1 MCEPAGSGTRAY
13 LRAQAR
19 EQRRVWGIEP
29 MAPPALLARVGRWFA
44 ATLSRELAWQL
55 SLLDGLLLGLWA
67 AIGGRRH
74 RLGRLV
80 GMILGSTLL
89 FHLRHAITAHRSAGA
104 VEGALDGLPAA
115 GSSPRMPLSHVLL
128 PPLMF
133 RASHLE
139 IERGR
144 VYSEPD
150 GSPLRLDIYRPDPS
164 IPAPAGSPPLRRPAI
179 IQVHGG
185 GWLSGSRLEQGIP
198 LLNQMAA
205 LGWVG
210 FNIDYRL
217 SPQATWPDHIVDV
230 KRAIAWVRVN
240 AAELGIDPDLIAITG
255 GSAGGHLSALAG
267 VTANDPAFQPGFD
280 EADTSLLAAVPF
292 YGVYDLTNDAG
303 HYYPELGTWAFEKVV
318 MKRPLDGNREL
329 YEQAS
334 PLHQVHP
341 GAPPFLVIH
350 GERDTLTPVGD
361 ARDFVARLEEVSDSG
376 VRYIELPGAEHA
388 FDLWPSVRT
397 ARVADGIGRF
407 LGAIVSGRVPGPAP
421 ATAQSGRSPVP
432 SV

>member
-1 MCEPAGSGTRAY
+1 MGESAGSGTRAY
-13 LRAQAR
+13 LHAQAR
-19 EQRRVWGIEP
+19 EQRRVWAIEP

-80 GMILGSTLL
+80 GMTLGSTLL

-115 GSSPRMPLSHVLL
+115 DSSPRMPLSHVLL

-144 VYSEPD
+144 VYSEPE

-164 IPAPAGSPPLRRPAI
+164 IPAPAGSLPARRPAI

-230 KRAIAWVRVN
+230 KRAITWVRERAV
-240 AAELGIDPDLIAITG
+240 ELSVDPERIAITG
-255 GSAGGHLSALAG
+255 GSAGGHLTALAG
-267 VTANDPAFQPGFD
+267 LSENDPAFQPGF
-280 EADTSLLAAVPF
+280 ERADTSLLAAVPF
-292 YGVYDLTNDAG
+292 YGVYDLTNSAG
-303 HYYPELGTWAFEKVV
+303 HYYPELRNWAFEQVV
-318 MKRPLDGNREL
+318 IKLPLDGNREV
-329 YEQAS
+329 YERAS
-334 PLHQVHP
+334 PLFRVHP
-341 GAPPFLVIH
+341 GAPPFMVIH
-350 GERDTLTPVGD
+350 GERDTLTPVAD
-361 ARDFVARLEEVSDSG
+361 ARDFVEALRAVSDSE

-397 ARVADGIGRF
+397 ARVVDGIGRF
-407 LGAIVSGRVPGPAP
+407 LGAAVAGQAGARSERVG
-421 ATAQSGRSPVP
+421 TAA
-432 SV
+432 